1 MGYCSKFWVTKFGI
15 IKFQNN
21 SMSYGLCKLL
31 YLSWG
36 GIRRIAPQPQ
46 FLVKSRD
53 VVLR

>member
-36 GIRRIAPQPQ
+36 GIRRIAPLLHHSDNKFP
-46 FLVKSRD
+46 LAY
-53 VVLR
+53 